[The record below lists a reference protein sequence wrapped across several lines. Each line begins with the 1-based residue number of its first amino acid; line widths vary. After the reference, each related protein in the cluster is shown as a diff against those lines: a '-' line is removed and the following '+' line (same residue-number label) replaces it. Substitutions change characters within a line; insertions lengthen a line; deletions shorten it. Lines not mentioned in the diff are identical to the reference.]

1 MKMPYRV
8 RPLPKQPL
16 WKVND
21 RQDLLDEMYD
31 KLLGRIGEMAKGQ
44 LGVTGTRGRDML
56 PDEIKVR
63 VLSDTTRNHSHI
75 HVWKK
80 WLAVTHKSFD
90 HGRQGFNDRLA
101 FLGKRLVDLQTSIAL
116 VQAPAPPSSVPGEQN
131 VFSHPS
137 LEGVENISSFNK
149 AQILAPARVAQV
161 ARSFGVE
168 KVVRWKPKKSDNLQ
182 GSGVDTVLAH
192 TMYSIIGALALQRGG
207 ELAVRT
213 VRERIL
219 KPLGLR

>member
-1 MKMPYRV
+1 MKMPYRL
-8 RPLPKQPL
+8 RPLPKQPV

-31 KLLGRIGEMAKGQ
+31 KLFGRIGEMAKGQ
-44 LGVTGTRGRDML
+44 PGVTSTRGRDLL
-56 PDEIKVR
+56 PEEI
-63 VLSDTTRNHSHI
+63 
-75 HVWKK
+75 K

-101 FLGKRLVDLQTSIAL
+101 FLGKRIVDLETSIAL
-116 VQAPAPPSSVPGEQN
+116 IQAPAPQSPIINERN
-131 VFSHPS
+131 VFNHPS
-137 LEGVENISSFNK
+137 LEGVENISTFNK
-149 AQILAPARVAQV
+149 AQILAPARVAQI
-161 ARSFGVE
+161 ARSFGVD

-207 ELAVRT
+207 ELAVRAA
-213 VRERIL
+213 RERIL
-219 KPLGLR
+219 RPLGLR